1 MEASGQPIA
10 LTISTDD
17 PKYQGVLGSLV
28 SYDPKASVIAYNV
41 IKGGTGYSDDTRVEI
56 VGGGGTGAMGD
67 VHVKDGVITS
77 IGLNPDHAGMGYT
90 SAPTVEI
97 IDPTGKGSGAEATAD
112 IGGGTATVKLAP
124 GRTLP
129 TGVGMSYTFSRTGT
143 DYASSAITNLW
154 YSWAQYYVDQY
165 KDFQPETAQRHDRPR
180 QYWQTRISRINERN
194 HSRFP
199 SPDSSWPWG

>member
-1 MEASGQPIA
+1 MAGGLALTDKNATKLPLLFGPGQRKAFKNDVTSMEASGQPIA

-77 IGLNPDHAGMGYT
+77 IGLNPVRVGMGYYLGADSRASRPHRQRQRRGSHRRHRRGHGDCET
-90 SAPTVEI
+90 RSWSHPTHRCGHV
-97 IDPTGKGSGAEATAD
+97 
-112 IGGGTATVKLAP
+112 L
-124 GRTLP
+124 
-129 TGVGMSYTFSRTGT
+129 
-143 DYASSAITNLW
+143 
-154 YSWAQYYVDQY
+154 
-165 KDFQPETAQRHDRPR
+165 
-180 QYWQTRISRINERN
+180 
-194 HSRFP
+194 
-199 SPDSSWPWG
+199 